1 MRNPSHPSSHQPS
14 PRDTAGGT
22 EALLQ
27 GELPRHGSAEPEAPP
42 RSIIKLDTRSMVWAY
57 DEIASDV
64 EALSPFMALALLF
77 GLSVLVPMT
86 VLGFFDRNE
95 PMSGQILTGV
105 ISAVLIPVCLVG
117 IVYLL
122 RISLFSRYADL
133 HFNRK
138 ARSIYTQEGKVAV
151 RLDWNH
157 VRPFASAMPGPLTMG
172 ATPAWALVLVEFSTG
187 PSPRPIQ
194 RMRVQGMLPSRDAC
208 QRLWELIRRYMDES
222 PDALPELEV
231 VPGGRTWQ
239 RALLDFGPMREI
251 SPTDSSEDIAAGVIG
266 RLRKRNWWPAIGP
279 FRIFW
284 WIIFWPGPLSTI
296 LYERFR
302 REAHLPTPWTAD
314 ETPTA
319 DEANPYRI
327 RSKAP
332 NERAGR
338 RKATWIVGIV
348 CTVCIALG
356 ASAWAFAFHIAFESF
371 LFDIWGELFRKL

>member
-1 MRNPSHPSSHQPS
+1 MRKSSQLT
-14 PRDTAGGT
+14 PRPVATSTLG
-22 EALLQ
+22 EPPALMQ
-27 GELPRHGSAEPEAPP
+27 GELPRHSDATPEVPP
-42 RSIIKLDTRSMVWAY
+42 RSIVKLDSRSMVWAY

-77 GLSVLVPMT
+77 ALSVLVPMT
-86 VLGFFDRNE
+86 ILGFFDRDE
-95 PMSGQILTGV
+95 PLSGQIATGV
-105 ISAVLIPVCLVG
+105 MSAVLIPASIVG

-122 RISLFSRYADL
+122 KISLFSRYANL

-138 ARSIYTQEGKVAV
+138 ARSVYTQEGKVAI

-157 VRPFASAMPGPLTMG
+157 VRPFASAVPGPLTMG
-172 ATPAWALVLVEFSTG
+172 ALPAWALTLVEFSAG

-194 RMRVQGMLPSRDAC
+194 RIRVQGILPSRDAC
-208 QRLWELIRRYMDES
+208 QRLWECIRCYMDEA
-222 PDALPELEV
+222 PEHVPELEV

-239 RALLDFGPMREI
+239 TALLDFGPMREI

-284 WIIFWPGPLSTI
+284 WTIFWPGPLSTI

-302 REAHLPTPWTAD
+302 REAQLPPAWTAD
-314 ETPTA
+314 EVPPA
-319 DEANPYRI
+319 GEANPYRI

-338 RKATWIVGIV
+338 RKATWIIGIA
-348 CTVCIALG
+348 CTICIALG
-356 ASAWAFAFHIAFESF
+356 AGAWAFAFHIAFQSF
-371 LFDIWGELFRKL
+371 LIEIWGELFRKL